1 MQAATAAAAAMN
13 PDERL
18 DHRLTDLEIKLSF
31 TEDLVERL
39 NEVVVRQQDQIDR
52 LVQEVIRLRDQSP
65 APDTGMPRNPLD
77 ERPPHY

>member
-1 MQAATAAAAAMN
+1 MN
-13 PDERL
+13 ADERL

-52 LVQEVIRLRDQSP
+52 LVQEVIRLRDQAP
-65 APDTGMPRNPLD
+65 APDTGMPRNLLD

>member
-1 MQAATAAAAAMN
+1 MN

-52 LVQEVIRLRDQSP
+52 LVQEVVRLRDQSP
-65 APDTGMPRNPLD
+65 APDTGAPRNLLD

>member
-1 MQAATAAAAAMN
+1 MQAATAEAATMN

-18 DHRLTDLEIKLSF
+18 DHRLTELEIKLSF

-52 LVQEVIRLRDQSP
+52 LVQEVIRLRDQAP
-65 APDTGMPRNPLD
+65 APESGTLRNLLD